1 MNDIKEYINK
11 HWDAIRRHRIWLHL
25 HPEASGKEKM
35 TPAYIAKV
43 LREMGLEPQENV
55 GGNGVVAVIEGKGE
69 GKCVGLRADFD
80 ALEVAE
86 VSDFP
91 YPSHIPGM
99 MHACG
104 HDAHTAMLL
113 GAAYVLNDLRDTFS
127 GKAKLIFQPSEEN
140 VADSGARR
148 MIQDGCLENPHVDA
162 IFGQHVWPEF
172 PVGKVAVRNGI
183 MMAASD
189 QIRIKIYGK
198 KSHAS
203 KPESGIDAIV
213 IASYVVTALQTVVAR
228 SVAPLDSSVVTI
240 GKIDGGSRYNVLA
253 DEVDML
259 GTCRNLDHVTRE
271 EMPRHIESILKGIVD
286 GMGGTYDFEFVK
298 GYSPTVNDPKMFDIV
313 CQAVTEEF
321 GKDSLVI
328 PEHPALTGE
337 DFSFYG
343 EKVPSAFFWLGC
355 SNPNKPTYPL
365 HHGAFYPE
373 WEALPVGI
381 ETMVTAARDFLNS
394 AAKSDET
401 DVPVVEPM
409 KQTRSA

>member
-127 GKAKLIFQPSEEN
+127 GKVKLIFQPSEEN

-240 GKIDGGSRYNVLA
+240 GA
-253 DEVDML
+253 M
-259 GTCRNLDHVTRE
+259 
-271 EMPRHIESILKGIVD
+271 
-286 GMGGTYDFEFVK
+286 
-298 GYSPTVNDPKMFDIV
+298 
-313 CQAVTEEF
+313 
-321 GKDSLVI
+321 
-328 PEHPALTGE
+328 
-337 DFSFYG
+337 
-343 EKVPSAFFWLGC
+343 
-355 SNPNKPTYPL
+355 
-365 HHGAFYPE
+365 
-373 WEALPVGI
+373 
-381 ETMVTAARDFLNS
+381 TAAAS
-394 AAKSDET
+394 
-401 DVPVVEPM
+401 VCP
-409 KQTRSA
+409 